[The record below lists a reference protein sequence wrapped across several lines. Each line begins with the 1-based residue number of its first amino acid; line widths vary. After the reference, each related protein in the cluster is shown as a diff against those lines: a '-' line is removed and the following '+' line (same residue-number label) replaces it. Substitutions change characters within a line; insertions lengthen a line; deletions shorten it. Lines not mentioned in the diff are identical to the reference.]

1 MDHFDI
7 IQDIW
12 KSGQA
17 VPAAPAPVLRPT
29 AVNSRRKLRR
39 QQFRGA
45 LSLLLTGAWIVAMGL
60 LMRDILHAALT
71 WTGLALVVLVCWMQS
86 FLYFRTYKK
95 LRSID
100 DTSTPAVHLS
110 QWKNYYAFRK
120 AQVRWNL
127 PLYFVLLNMAMAL
140 YLVEILS
147 GRPLKNILFFL
158 LLYAGWMLFAYFY
171 IGKKSLQKEEARI
184 SSIVSDLESIEHQWQ
199 EE

>member
-1 MDHFDI
+1 
-7 IQDIW
+7 
-12 KSGQA
+12 
-17 VPAAPAPVLRPT
+17 
-29 AVNSRRKLRR
+29 
-39 QQFRGA
+39 
-45 LSLLLTGAWIVAMGL
+45 MGL

-71 WTGLALVVLVCWMQS
+71 WTGLALVVLVCWIQS
-86 FLYFRTYKK
+86 FLHFRTYKK

-100 DTSTPAVHLS
+100 DTSKPAVHLS

-127 PLYFVLLNMAMAL
+127 PVYFVLLNTAMAL

-158 LLYAGWMLFAYFY
+158 LLYVGWMLFAYFY
-171 IGKKSLQKEEARI
+171 IGKKNLQKEETRI
-184 SSIVSDLESIEHQWQ
+184 SAIINDLESIEHQWQ